1 MHPIRK
7 QRLIVVTLIVVLSS
21 LAIGLVVFALKDNLN
36 SFYPPSKFQSGKV
49 PKNVRIRA
57 GGCVKPGS
65 LIRENASLKIMFTL
79 MDSVAELPVQ
89 YEGILPDLFSEG
101 EASVVHGKW
110 HDDNVFYA
118 DQVLAKH
125 DENYMPPEVASTI
138 DNSEGTEH
146 QATCEGM
153 NYDS

>member
-7 QRLIVVTLIVVLSS
+7 QRLIVVALIVLLSS
-21 LAIGLVVFALKDNLN
+21 LAIGLVVFALGDNLN
-36 SFYPPSKFQSGKV
+36 SFYPPSKFQANEV
-49 PKNVRIRA
+49 PKNVRVRA

-65 LIRENASLKIMFTL
+65 ILRDGSSLKISFTL
-79 MDSVAELPVQ
+79 MDSSADLNVQ

-110 HDDNVFYA
+110 QDDNIFYA

-125 DENYMPPEVASTI
+125 DENYMPPEVADAIGSGE
-138 DNSEGTEH
+138 DH

>member
-7 QRLIVVTLIVVLSS
+7 QRLIVVVLIVLLSS
-21 LAIGLVVFALKDNLN
+21 VAIGLVVFALSDNLN
-36 SFYPPSKFQSGKV
+36 SFYPPSKFQAGEV

-65 LIRENASLKIMFTL
+65 IVREGSSLKISFTL
-79 MDSVAELPVQ
+79 MDAVAELSVE
-89 YEGILPDLFSEG
+89 YEGILPDLFSAG

-110 HDDNVFYA
+110 HDNNIFYA

-125 DENYMPPEVASTI
+125 DESYMPPEVADAIAS
-138 DNSEGTEH
+138 GAEH